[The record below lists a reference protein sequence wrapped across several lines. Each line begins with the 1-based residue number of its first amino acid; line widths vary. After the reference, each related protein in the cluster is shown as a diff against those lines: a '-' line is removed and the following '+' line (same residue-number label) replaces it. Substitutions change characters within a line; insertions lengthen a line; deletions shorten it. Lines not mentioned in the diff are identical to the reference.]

1 MAMNFSFGKVPPAL
15 IALLIQGCAF
25 VLAAALCL
33 LAIQLGFH
41 FLDFLPNLA
50 ALLIAQGIIA
60 YFLSIRLKMAYWWRY
75 IHLLFPLA
83 IWVALALQIPMGYFL
98 LGFILTGAIFWSVFL
113 TQVPFYPSKPEVW
126 TAVSKLLPGKKLRI
140 LEIGS
145 GLGNFA
151 IRMAQLRPESLVD
164 GIEIAP
170 LPWLISVIQAK
181 FFASRVCFRL
191 ANYEKVDFA
200 NYDLIFAYLSPAAM
214 PELWKKAL
222 REMDSESLLISH
234 EFPVPGITESH
245 KFGFSSDQR
254 YCYVYQ
260 IGQYC
265 SA

>member
-1 MAMNFSFGKVPPAL
+1 MSKNFSFGKVPPAL

-50 ALLIAQGIIA
+50 ALLIVQGIIA

-234 EFPVPGITESH
+234 EFPIPGITESH

-260 IGQYC
+260 IGQYR

>member
-1 MAMNFSFGKVPPAL
+1 MSKNFSFGKVPPAL

-50 ALLIAQGIIA
+50 ALLIVQGIIA
-60 YFLSIRLKMAYWWRY
+60 YFLSIRLKMEYWWRY

-181 FFASRVCFRL
+181 FLASRVCFRL

-222 REMDSESLLISH
+222 REMDGESLLISH

-260 IGQYC
+260 IGQYR

>member
-1 MAMNFSFGKVPPAL
+1 
-15 IALLIQGCAF
+15 
-25 VLAAALCL
+25 
-33 LAIQLGFH
+33 
-41 FLDFLPNLA
+41 
-50 ALLIAQGIIA
+50 
-60 YFLSIRLKMAYWWRY
+60 
-75 IHLLFPLA
+75 
-83 IWVALALQIPMGYFL
+83 VALALQIPMGYFL

-222 REMDSESLLISH
+222 QEMDSESLLISH
-234 EFPVPGITESH
+234 EFPIPGITESH

-260 IGQYC
+260 IGQYR

>member
-50 ALLIAQGIIA
+50 ALLIVQGIIA

-234 EFPVPGITESH
+234 EFPIPGITESH

-260 IGQYC
+260 IGQYR